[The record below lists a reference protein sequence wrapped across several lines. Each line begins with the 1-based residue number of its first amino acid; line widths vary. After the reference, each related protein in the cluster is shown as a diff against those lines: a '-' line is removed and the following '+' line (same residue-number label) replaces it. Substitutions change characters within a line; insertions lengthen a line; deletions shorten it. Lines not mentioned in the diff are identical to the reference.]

1 MSAMLSEQAFFEILC
16 DATRRRILGLLQRE
30 GELCVCELYYALDMP
45 QPKVSRHLSVM
56 READLLQ
63 VRREGTWVF
72 YRLDSQIPAW
82 CDRILAQMNDVWRAN
97 PAHGQDAAKL
107 ADMSNRP
114 ARCCA

>member
-16 DATRRRILGLLQRE
+16 DATRRRILGLLQSE

-56 READLLQ
+56 READMLL

-72 YRLDSQIPAW
+72 YRLNPQIPAW
-82 CDRILAQMNDVWRAN
+82 CDRMLVQLNEVWRSDAV
-97 PAHGQDAAKL
+97 HGQDAKKL
-107 ADMSNRP
+107 TDMSNRP